1 MVNNHQ
7 GISSVIEAFSNIVLY
22 VPICNGDV
30 PQVCFPWL
38 LYPHETGHSSVVWS
52 SAVPEDA
59 AVQVQS
65 ECPSSTH
72 SINICLCEIASQ

>member
-38 LYPHETGHSSVVWS
+38 LYPHETGRRQQRGV
-52 SAVPEDA
+52 EL
-59 AVQVQS
+59 
-65 ECPSSTH
+65 SST
-72 SINICLCEIASQ
+72 